1 MGSGA
6 RLSFFPVNKRN
17 KTEFLTEFPL
27 LLDWYAL
34 ANIRIISPTLPQM
47 LCEMSEAST
56 TQAAPPFTTLTFS
69 GANILFYQTVNIS
82 TFLLYHLINH

>member
-17 KTEFLTEFPL
+17 KTEFLREFPL

-34 ANIRIISPTLPQM
+34 ANIRIISLKDFNLHSNSSRNAM
-47 LCEMSEAST
+47 
-56 TQAAPPFTTLTFS
+56 
-69 GANILFYQTVNIS
+69 
-82 TFLLYHLINH
+82 